1 LSGDLLLCPEG
12 HSSHR
17 PITAL
22 SRDSWLADT
31 AARVTGPHDAGWIT
45 VTLGV
50 SGKKKKKIR
59 ASFPNALNYTHE
71 DQALINKCHQLES
84 IFHLQ

>member
-1 LSGDLLLCPEG
+1 MPVAKTLGTALRVSPIQVIVTW
-12 HSSHR
+12 SA

-50 SGKKKKKIR
+50 
-59 ASFPNALNYTHE
+59 
-71 DQALINKCHQLES
+71 
-84 IFHLQ
+84 